1 MEFSLL
7 LGLFLVFVVI
17 VFGTLFYKKNSD
29 KLYLLSTQNRLLN
42 AMRSL
47 DVAALSNREVLPLC
61 QSIVNII
68 HNELGSIFAVIA
80 LVDEKEGVIKRV
92 AISLD
97 SKLDRI
103 LHTIITVPFK
113 SQIVRLDDQ
122 NNLFNRVITDR
133 KSYFTSN
140 LYDIQKG
147 VLPEEISRKI
157 QLTFN
162 IKGIFLYPLFS
173 KDKVVG
179 ILEYTPT
186 KEREKLPQIELSIM
200 EGFAA
205 EVSRALE
212 NAMLYSELKATSEKL
227 VEANTRLQELDKM
240 KDDFVSIASHELRT
254 PMTAIRS
261 YAWMA
266 LNRADIP
273 LSEKMKK
280 YLTRTLMSTERLIN
294 LVNDMLNISRIES
307 GRIEIKPVVL
317 DMAKLMDDVSEEIK
331 VKAVEKA
338 LNITTKTD
346 GIIPKVFADPDKVH
360 QVLLN
365 LIGNAM
371 KFTPNGGNVTISF
384 FTDGQVLDISVKDS
398 GVGISKDDL
407 GKLFQKFGR
416 LDSSY
421 VAVASSGGTGLG
433 LYICRNLVELMHGKI
448 WASSEGRGTG
458 STFTFSLPLATPEH
472 IAEAE
477 KYKVK
482 PTGEVKTLE
491 PVAI

>member
-1 MEFSLL
+1 MGELNQNQKIYLERTFS
-7 LGLFLVFVVI
+7 
-17 VFGTLFYKKNSD
+17 
-29 KLYLLSTQNRLLN
+29 
-42 AMRSL
+42 
-47 DVAALSNREVLPLC
+47 
-61 QSIVNII
+61 
-68 HNELGSIFAVIA
+68 
-80 LVDEKEGVIKRV
+80 
-92 AISLD
+92 
-97 SKLDRI
+97 
-103 LHTIITVPFK
+103 
-113 SQIVRLDDQ
+113 
-122 NNLFNRVITDR
+122 
-133 KSYFTSN
+133 
-140 LYDIQKG
+140 
-147 VLPEEISRKI
+147 
-157 QLTFN
+157 
-162 IKGIFLYPLFS
+162 
-173 KDKVVG
+173 
-179 ILEYTPT
+179 
-186 KEREKLPQIELSIM
+186 
-200 EGFAA
+200 
-205 EVSRALE
+205 
-212 NAMLYSELKATSEKL
+212 
-227 VEANTRLQELDKM
+227 
-240 KDDFVSIASHELRT
+240 
-254 PMTAIRS
+254 
-261 YAWMA
+261 
-266 LNRADIP
+266 
-273 LSEKMKK
+273 
-280 YLTRTLMSTERLIN
+280 STERLIK